1 MSLFTPETLDRV
13 RDSADI
19 VEVVSAY
26 TDLRRQGERF
36 VGLCPFH
43 EERTPSFSVKPAEGF
58 YYCFGCE
65 AGGDTIRFVQEKE
78 GLSFPDAVEALADRF
93 GVEIERE
100 EEDPQAEE
108 RRRRRGRLGEALER
122 ASAFYETYL
131 WEAPK
136 AARAREY
143 LEGRG
148 LREEILRAFG
158 VGFAPSAWDSLLV
171 RGQRAGFSVDELKAA
186 GLIQPGKKG
195 GNYDVFRSRI
205 TFPVRDVRG
214 HTVGFGARATLP
226 DQRPKYKNSA
236 EGELYRKS
244 RTLYGIDRARG
255 PIARGERAVVVEGYT
270 DVLALHQAGI
280 EETVAVMGTA
290 ITSEQLKLLS
300 QYAGEVVLALDA
312 DRAGREAMLR
322 AQRVAGSGKLRL
334 LVVAMPEG
342 EDPAEMLAIEGG
354 EERFRRL
361 LAEAVDLPVFHV
373 RAILAGADLETPA
386 GRDRALDEVAPVMKA
401 MGDTII
407 RQELISEVAD
417 RLETDPAMVARRL
430 AAAQMPRREEPAPRP
445 EPVRSVGAS
454 SDPGDAGPPEDEEEM
469 GPVPDSELSAPRQPA
484 QRGTTV
490 EERREDSL
498 LAMCIAKPD
507 LGAEYISRLTQAH
520 MVAPRARRALEW
532 LRENLKDPLKDLP
545 RADDELFT
553 EVSRL
558 KLIAERQP
566 AEEKSMELSWLM
578 IERARIDREIA
589 ELRRGAEA
597 EPAAAGDAA
606 AEPETASV
614 IPFERV
620 VALQRERARIADAIA
635 SRGG

>member
-1 MSLFTPETLDRV
+1 
-13 RDSADI
+13 
-19 VEVVSAY
+19 
-26 TDLRRQGERF
+26 
-36 VGLCPFH
+36 
-43 EERTPSFSVKPAEGF
+43 
-58 YYCFGCE
+58 
-65 AGGDTIRFVQEKE
+65 
-78 GLSFPDAVEALADRF
+78 VEALADRF

-100 EEDPQAEE
+100 TEDPEAEE

-122 ASAFYETYL
+122 ASAFYEAYL
-131 WEAPK
+131 WESPK
-136 AARAREY
+136 AAKARDY
-143 LEGRG
+143 LAGRG
-148 LREEILRAFG
+148 LGEEILRAFG
-158 VGFAPSAWDSLLV
+158 VGYAPSAWDSLLV

-186 GLIQPGKKG
+186 GLIQKGQKG

-214 HTVGFGARATLP
+214 RTVGFGARASLP
-226 DQRPKYKNSA
+226 DQKPKYKNSA

-290 ITSEQLKLLS
+290 ITPEQLKLLA

-342 EDPAEMLAIEGG
+342 EDPAEMLALEGG

-373 RAILAGADLETPA
+373 RAILADADLTTPA
-386 GRDRALDEVAPVMKA
+386 GRDRALTEVAPVLKA

-417 RLETDPAMVARRL
+417 VLETDPAMVGRRL
-430 AAAQMPRREEPAPRP
+430 AAAQMPRRDEPAPRP
-445 EPVRSVGAS
+445 APVGAS
-454 SDPGDAGPPEDEEEM
+454 GGEPGDAGPGEEGEDM
-469 GPVPDSELSAPRQPA
+469 GPVADSDLSAPRRP
-484 QRGTTV
+484 RGATV
-490 EERREDSL
+490 EERREDAL
-498 LAMCIAKPD
+498 LAMCIARPD
-507 LGAEYISRLTQAH
+507 IGADYIAKLTQAH
-520 MVAPRARRALEW
+520 MVAPGARRALEW
-532 LRENLKDPLKDLP
+532 LRAHLKDPLDGLP

-558 KLIAERQP
+558 KLIAERP
-566 AEEKSMELSWLM
+566 PTDEKGIELSWLM
-578 IERARIDREIA
+578 VERARIDREIA
-589 ELRRGAEA
+589 ELRRGDAAPAAGAEA
-597 EPAAAGDAA
+597 GAGED
-606 AEPETASV
+606 EEQGSV

-620 VALQRERARIADAIA
+620 VALQRERARIADQIA

>member
-1 MSLFTPETLDRV
+1 MSLFTPETIDRV

-26 TDLRRQGERF
+26 TELRRQGERF

-93 GVEIERE
+93 GVEVERE
-100 EEDPQAEE
+100 TEDPEAEA

-122 ASAFYETYL
+122 AAAFYEVYL
-131 WEAPK
+131 WEAEK
-136 AARAREY
+136 AKRAREY
-143 LEGRG
+143 LAGRG
-148 LREEILRAFG
+148 LGEEVLRAFG

-171 RGQRAGFSVDELKAA
+171 RGQRAGFTVEELKAA
-186 GLIQPGKKG
+186 GLIQAGQKG

-214 HTVGFGARATLP
+214 RTVGFGARATLP
-226 DQRPKYKNSA
+226 DQKPKYRNSA

-244 RTLYGIDRARG
+244 RTLYGIDRARAA
-255 PIARGERAVVVEGYT
+255 IARGERAVVVEGYT

-290 ITSEQLKLLS
+290 ITPDQLKLLS
-300 QYAGEVVLALDA
+300 GYAGEVVLALDA

-322 AQRVAGSGKLRL
+322 AQRVAGSGRLRL

-342 EDPAEMLAIEGG
+342 EDPADLLNDEGG

-373 RAILAGADLETPA
+373 RAILGDADLSTPA
-386 GRDRALDEVAPVMKA
+386 GRDRALDEVAPVLKA
-401 MGDTII
+401 MGDTIT

-430 AAAQMPRREEPAPRP
+430 AAAPMPQARGAPRTDAGQGP
-445 EPVRSVGAS
+445 GRR
-454 SDPGDAGPPEDEEEM
+454 GDAPPQTSDDD
-469 GPVPDSELSAPRQPA
+469 PPYDDIAPA
-484 QRGTTV
+484 GRG
-490 EERREDSL
+490 
-498 LAMCIAKPD
+498 
-507 LGAEYISRLTQAH
+507 
-520 MVAPRARRALEW
+520 RAGGR
-532 LRENLKDPLKDLP
+532 
-545 RADDELFT
+545 
-553 EVSRL
+553 
-558 KLIAERQP
+558 
-566 AEEKSMELSWLM
+566 
-578 IERARIDREIA
+578 
-589 ELRRGAEA
+589 
-597 EPAAAGDAA
+597 PAAADDD
-606 AEPETASV
+606 
-614 IPFERV
+614 R
-620 VALQRERARIADAIA
+620 REA
-635 SRGG
+635 RGGAAGDVHRPARTRAPSTSPG